1 MTTNLSPRRRAAAV
15 LAVLALTASGC
26 TGDAGDTALSG
37 AGGSGSS
44 EQSAAASASPGGD
57 GSPSPS
63 ESPKPYLDVP
73 KNVALTEPG
82 TALKVGER
90 GTVAWR
96 LDKKKIGA
104 LSVTVTKIEK
114 VTLEEFVGW
123 RLDQASRNST
133 PYFVRAKLRNVG
145 RSDLAG
151 RSVPLYAVDKTNT
164 LIQASSFQSSFRPCP
179 STPLPKKFVRD
190 KSAQVCLVYLVPKK
204 GTLTAISFRPSN
216 DFNPVTWSGKAPE
229 KDKAKKNKKNKN
241 TKADDQAEDQKQ
253 NG

>member
-1 MTTNLSPRRRAAAV
+1 
-15 LAVLALTASGC
+15 VLALTATGC
-26 TGDAGDTALSG
+26 TGDSG
-37 AGGSGSS
+37 PSADGRSGSA
-44 EQSAAASASPGGD
+44 EQSASASAGGD

-63 ESPKPYLDVP
+63 ESPEPYLPVP
-73 KNVALTEPG
+73 KNVTLTDPG
-82 TALKVGER
+82 TGLKVGER

-104 LSVTVTKIEK
+104 LNITVTKIEK
-114 VTLEEFVGW
+114 VSLAEFVGW
-123 RLDQASRNST
+123 RLDEASRNST
-133 PYFVRAKLRNVG
+133 PYFVRVKLRNVG

-229 KDKAKKNKKNKN
+229 KAKDKKGKKNKS
-241 TKADDQAEDQKQ
+241 TKAADKPEDQKQ